1 MGRIVNEE
9 LDKAKTFTALIKN
22 LGATGAYDS
31 KDWFTAGWSAAREFS
46 KTTDLSLAAK
56 VASYLN
62 ESSSIHRSTKL
73 LEIQKHLR
81 TLGVRV

>member
-9 LDKAKTFTALIKN
+9 LDKAKTFTGLIKN
-22 LGATGAYDS
+22 IGATGNYDS
-31 KDWFTAGWSAAREFS
+31 KDWFLSGWDAAREFT
-46 KTTDLSLAAK
+46 KTVDLSLAVK
-56 VASYLN
+56 VASYLT

-81 TLGVRV
+81 SLGIKL